1 MSFKRLSS
9 LVDPIVANNPI
20 TLQVLGICSA
30 LAVTTRMATAAIM
43 AGAVTFVLVGS
54 NGMISAIRRYVPTEV
69 RIIVQLTIIASLVI
83 VADQFLKAYAFEIAE
98 ELSVFVGL
106 IITNCIV
113 MGRAES
119 FARQN
124 PVGDSMLDGLG
135 NALGY
140 SAILLYVAFARELL
154 GSGTVFD
161 YRILPTVT
169 DGGWYVPN
177 GLMLL
182 APAAFLLIGC
192 LIWIIRAV
200 DPSQCEEEPGIGA
213 LFEPGGPGD
222 LR

>member
-1 MSFKRLSS
+1 MSSKRLSA
-9 LVDPIVANNPI
+9 LTDPVVANNPI

-43 AGAVTFVLVGS
+43 CLAVTFVLVGS
-54 NGMISAIRRYVPTEV
+54 NVTISMIRRQVPRDA
-69 RIIVQLTIIASLVI
+69 RIIVELTVIASLVI
-83 VADQFLKAYAFEIAE
+83 VTDQVLKAYAFDIAQ
-98 ELSVFVGL
+98 ELTVFVGL
-106 IITNCIV
+106 IITNCII

-119 FARQN
+119 FAMRN
-124 PVGDSMLDGLG
+124 PVGDSLLDGLG

-140 SAILLYVAFARELL
+140 SGILLFVAFARELL
-154 GSGTVFD
+154 GSGTLFN
-161 YRILPTVT
+161 YAILPTSI

-192 LIWIIRAV
+192 LIWVIRAL
-200 DPSQCEEEPGIGA
+200 DPNQCEEEPGIGA
-213 LFEPGGPGD
+213 LLKSGGESH